1 MKIKNMKNNYQYKLP
16 QKIIP
21 NAVIICYIYTVEAR
35 FNVLRYNDI
44 PGITINIRLP
54 RKSYSKMYGA
64 EPRYNDLRCPGLRG
78 SYRGGLW
85 HGSRA
90 EKTTNHESRISKFHF
105 PESRKSARKTLLSCE
120 CLKIQQN
127 REKKK
132 KDCK

>member
-1 MKIKNMKNNYQYKLP
+1 MMQNVVKNKKLLNFG
-16 QKIIP
+16 KTKVS
-21 NAVIICYIYTVEAR
+21 NE
-35 FNVLRYNDI
+35 
-44 PGITINIRLP
+44 
-54 RKSYSKMYGA
+54 
-64 EPRYNDLRCPGLRG
+64 RG

-127 REKKK
+127 RKEKERLQIANYRPLNL
-132 KDCK
+132 

>member
-1 MKIKNMKNNYQYKLP
+1 MAQCSEKINSVRS
-16 QKIIP
+16 
-21 NAVIICYIYTVEAR
+21 AEVE
-35 FNVLRYNDI
+35 V
-44 PGITINIRLP
+44 
-54 RKSYSKMYGA
+54 
-64 EPRYNDLRCPGLRG
+64 EPVAPEGLIRG